1 MAAKSAHLE
10 PRGTP
15 ASPMGSTLSCEGRPV
30 LSAEPRRRPVLPARA
45 PGYLSNALDGEAL
58 IVILVRH

>member
-15 ASPMGSTLSCEGRPV
+15 ASPMGSTLSCEGWPV

-45 PGYLSNALDGEAL
+45 PGYLSNALDGED
-58 IVILVRH
+58 